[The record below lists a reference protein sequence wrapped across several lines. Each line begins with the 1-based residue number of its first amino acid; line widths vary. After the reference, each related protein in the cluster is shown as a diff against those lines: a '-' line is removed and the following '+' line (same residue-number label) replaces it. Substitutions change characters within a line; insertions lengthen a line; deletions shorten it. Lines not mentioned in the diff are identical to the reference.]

1 MSFNIVDVI
10 FMIPALLT
18 AVIFHEVAHGYVA
31 YKLGD
36 NTAKLEG
43 RLTLNPIPHI
53 DIFGSLLVPGLLIL
67 INSPFLFGWAK
78 PVPINPYNFRKV
90 NFKQGLVITSFAG
103 PGANFLLAIIFSLLY
118 WIFRNEEF
126 LTFLASFVPSNL
138 IEAIVVPLVIFF
150 KYAVM
155 TNLIIGIFNLLPIPP
170 LDGGHILLNL
180 LPNYIYEKVAP
191 YEQYGFFVL
200 ILLLISG
207 VLSKIIFPI
216 YSYLISILIQ

>member
-1 MSFNIVDVI
+1 MSFNIVDII

-18 AVIFHEVAHGYVA
+18 AVIFHEVAHGYIA

-43 RLTLNPIPHI
+43 RLTLNPISHI

-67 INSPFLFGWAK
+67 VNSPFLFGWAK
-78 PVPINPYNFRKV
+78 PVPINPYNFKKV
-90 NFKQGLVITSFAG
+90 SIKQGIVITSFAG
-103 PGANFLLAIIFSLLY
+103 PGINFLLAIIFGLLY
-118 WIFRNEEF
+118 GVFRNEEF
-126 LTFLASFVPSNL
+126 LTLLASFIPINL
-138 IEAIVVPLVIFF
+138 IEAVVIPLVIFF

-180 LPNYIYEKVAP
+180 LPNNIYEKVAP
-191 YEQYGFFVL
+191 YEQYGFFIL
-200 ILLLISG
+200 ILLMMTG
-207 VLSKIIFPI
+207 VLGKIIFPI
-216 YSYLISILIQ
+216 YSYLISFLM